1 MSSARILLVAY
12 RNVRQR
18 PHAHTRRATFHQ
30 NLHYYRT
37 TGPPSFEA
45 AQRGAIAPSVTTS
58 YLIAHS
64 RKMKITSQ
72 LVSLLVL
79 ASSSSAFMPQSP
91 IAKSANANTD
101 GVAATTSLFASLL
114 SLELEKP
121 LGILLEEVEEGQPM
135 GVKVEELS
143 DAGSAAASEYAD
155 KLVGLKVASVMGED
169 VTAISFDDVMDKII
183 DAPSPVQ
190 IAFEVEISA
199 DDSAGESDQVA
210 EAAPAEPQF
219 AVGETVTITVIQDG
233 AETQIQGR
241 VGDNLRKTLLDN
253 KIEVYRG
260 LKQKLGNCGGAGQC
274 TFCACDFVESQ
285 GWSERSDYEDGRLAK
300 SPNARLACLNNI
312 QGPATINM
320 G

>member
-1 MSSARILLVAY
+1 MKFTACLV
-12 RNVRQR
+12 V
-18 PHAHTRRATFHQ
+18 
-30 NLHYYRT
+30 
-37 TGPPSFEA
+37 
-45 AQRGAIAPSVTTS
+45 
-58 YLIAHS
+58 
-64 RKMKITSQ
+64 
-72 LVSLLVL
+72 VL
-79 ASSSSAFMPQSP
+79 ASSSAAFVPQCARPACLSAN
-91 IAKSANANTD
+91 AANANT
-101 GVAATTSLFASLL
+101 ATTTVFASLL

-143 DAGSAAASEYAD
+143 DAGSAAASDYAD
-155 KLVGLKVASVMGED
+155 QLVGLKVASVMGED

-183 DAPSPVQ
+183 DAPSPVS
-190 IAFEVEISA
+190 IAFEMEDGA
-199 DDSAGESDQVA
+199 DASEESSEA
-210 EAAPAEPQF
+210 AAAAPAEPQF

-274 TFCACDFVESQ
+274 TFCACDFVESE
-285 GWSERSDYEDGRLAK
+285 GWAERSDYEDGRLAK

>member
-1 MSSARILLVAY
+1 MRFT
-12 RNVRQR
+12 Q
-18 PHAHTRRATFHQ
+18 
-30 NLHYYRT
+30 
-37 TGPPSFEA
+37 
-45 AQRGAIAPSVTTS
+45 
-58 YLIAHS
+58 
-64 RKMKITSQ
+64 Q

-79 ASSSSAFMPQSP
+79 ASSSTAFVPQYQSTRP
-91 IAKSANANTD
+91 ACLAANAPNT
-101 GVAATTSLFASLL
+101 ATTLFASLL

-121 LGILLEEVEEGQPM
+121 LGILLEEVEEGHPM

-155 KLVGLKVASVMGED
+155 QLVGLKVASVCGED

-190 IAFEVEISA
+190 IAFEVEDGA
-199 DDSAGESDQVA
+199 DADAGA
-210 EAAPAEPQF
+210 EADEAAEAAAPAEPQF

-233 AETQIQGR
+233 AETEIQGR

-253 KIEVYRG
+253 NIEVYRG

-285 GWSERSDYEDGRLAK
+285 GWLERSDYEDGRLAK

-312 QGPATINM
+312 QGPAKINM

>member
-1 MSSARILLVAY
+1 MRFT
-12 RNVRQR
+12 Q
-18 PHAHTRRATFHQ
+18 
-30 NLHYYRT
+30 
-37 TGPPSFEA
+37 
-45 AQRGAIAPSVTTS
+45 
-58 YLIAHS
+58 
-64 RKMKITSQ
+64 Q

-79 ASSSSAFMPQSP
+79 ASSSTTFAFVPQYQSTRP
-91 IAKSANANTD
+91 ACLAANAPNT
-101 GVAATTSLFASLL
+101 ATTLFASLL

-121 LGILLEEVEEGQPM
+121 LGILLEEVEEGHPM

-155 KLVGLKVASVMGED
+155 QLVGLKVASVCGED

-190 IAFEVEISA
+190 IAFEVEDGA
-199 DDSAGESDQVA
+199 DAGGEADEAA
-210 EAAPAEPQF
+210 EAAAPAEPQF
-219 AVGETVTITVIQDG
+219 TVGETVTITVIQDG
-233 AETQIQGR
+233 AETEIQGR

-253 KIEVYRG
+253 NIEVYRG

-285 GWSERSDYEDGRLAK
+285 GWLERSDYEDGRLAK

-312 QGPATINM
+312 QGPAKINM

>member
-1 MSSARILLVAY
+1 
-12 RNVRQR
+12 
-18 PHAHTRRATFHQ
+18 
-30 NLHYYRT
+30 
-37 TGPPSFEA
+37 
-45 AQRGAIAPSVTTS
+45 
-58 YLIAHS
+58 
-64 RKMKITSQ
+64 MKFTSQ
-72 LVSLLVL
+72 LVSLLFL
-79 ASSSSAFMPQSP
+79 APSSSAFVPQLP
-91 IAKSANANTD
+91 IAKSAGFTANANTNNNA
-101 GVAATTSLFASLL
+101 VLFASLL

-143 DAGSAAASEYAD
+143 DAGSAAASEHSD

-190 IAFEVEISA
+190 IAFEVEDGAEDAAS
-199 DDSAGESDQVA
+199 GESDEAA
-210 EAAPAEPQF
+210 EATPAEPQF

-233 AETQIQGR
+233 AETQIEGR